1 MMLHYNVHVYIAATN
16 MDFLGFL
23 GHLRHSTEIGFALL
37 KIIIIFIIAFAT
49 KFSIFFNE
57 KQP

>member
-1 MMLHYNVHVYIAATN
+1 MYIAATN

-49 KFSIFFNE
+49 TFSIFLTRNNPEIF
-57 KQP
+57 KMLI